1 MKTKTKKL
9 LDNLNKITE
18 KPKSR
23 FVNEKIDI
31 ITNRY
36 YIPNSLHTLPKSYD
50 NAKKYK
56 DESWLDGEYI
66 MIDRIYGG
74 VHRSDQKLIQKNG
87 STYTGKIHKK
97 RRLVKG
103 MDGNNFYSECRVT
116 ADGRW
121 FDNSGF
127 PIEAPTKVEE
137 EEEKQ
142 TAGFVESEQTE
153 EEKAEEAKLKAEREA
168 KMLQNLK

>member
-1 MKTKTKKL
+1 MRKKSKEL

-23 FVNEKIDI
+23 FISEKIEVI
-31 ITNRY
+31 SNRY
-36 YIPNSLHTLPKSYD
+36 YIPNNLHTLPKLYEK
-50 NAKKYK
+50 AKVHM
-56 DESWLDGEYI
+56 DSEWLDGEYI

-74 VHRSDQKLIQKNG
+74 LSATRLVQKDGTEYK
-87 STYTGKIHKK
+87 GKLYKK

-103 MDGNNFYSECRVT
+103 VDGNNFYSLCRVT

-137 EEEKQ
+137 EEEKEEI
-142 TAGFVESEQTE
+142 GFVHSEPTE
-153 EEKAEEAKLKAEREA
+153 EEKAEQAKWKVEQES
-168 KMLQNLK
+168 KMLSNLK